1 MTAAK
6 HLIFKI
12 VDKSAW
18 AKAEAGGQFLG
29 SPVDLTDGYMH
40 FSAPSQ
46 LAETA
51 RRHFAGKKNLVLVA
65 IGAESLGDNLKWE
78 PSRGGDLFPHLYGPL
93 SIEHV
98 VWVKELLCDENGKHI
113 FP

>member
-1 MTAAK
+1 MTAAN

-12 VDKSAW
+12 VDRTAW
-18 AKAEAGGQFLG
+18 LQAKAGGQFDG
-29 SPVDLTDGYMH
+29 SPVDLIDGFMH

-51 RRHFAGKKNLVLVA
+51 SKHFAGQKNLMLVA
-65 IGAESLGDNLKWE
+65 VAAEKLGDDLKWE
-78 PSRGGDLFPHLYGPL
+78 ISRGGDRFPHLYGPL
-93 SIEHV
+93 SMEHV
-98 VWVKELLCDENGKHI
+98 VWAKELLCDDEGKHV

>member
-1 MTAAK
+1 MTEAN

-12 VDKSAW
+12 VDRTAW
-18 AKAEAGGQFLG
+18 SKAQPSGEFMG
-29 SPVDLTDGYMH
+29 SPVDLTDGFMH
-40 FSAPSQ
+40 FSAPGQ

-51 RRHFAGKKNLVLVA
+51 SRHFAGQKNLILVA
-65 IGAESLGDNLKWE
+65 VGAESLGDALKWE

-93 SIEHV
+93 SMEHV
-98 VWVKELLCDENGKHI
+98 VWAKELLCDDEGKHI